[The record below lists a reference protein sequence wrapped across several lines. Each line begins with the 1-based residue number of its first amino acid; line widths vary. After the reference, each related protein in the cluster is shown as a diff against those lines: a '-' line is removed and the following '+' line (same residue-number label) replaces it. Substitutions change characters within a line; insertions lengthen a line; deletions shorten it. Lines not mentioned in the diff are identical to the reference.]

1 MQTDKIW
8 PRLKYHPVQYE
19 AWTSSKRFSYLPC
32 GRQSGKTELALRR
45 LVRYLPVKKD
55 YPTTYFYSGPTY
67 AQAKRTAWQRL
78 INLIPKEWISSISH
92 SELTI
97 KTVFGSTLFLFG
109 LDKPQRIEGLTRVD
123 GGVIDE
129 NSDIKPGT
137 FDLSVLPTLT
147 WSNGWIWFIGV
158 PKRYGVGAVEYRERC
173 EKAAAGEL
181 ADSALFH
188 WPSSEIISP
197 EALEYARSAMDERDF
212 AEQFGA
218 KWLDAGGGVFHSF
231 STEFNVRPC
240 VYDVNLPII
249 VGMDFNVDPMCF
261 IIGHL
266 KGETF
271 EVFDELF
278 IRNTNTPDTLH
289 KLIEKYGTHKGG
301 FQIYGDAS
309 SRARKTSAYE
319 SDYIQIASNETLK
332 KLGRTMHFDT
342 SNPPIAD
349 RFASTNARICNGS
362 GQRNVFVD
370 PKCKHLINDLRVR
383 TYKPGTREPDDS
395 GDVGHMTDA
404 LGYFLHKRFELTLK
418 LPSSNT
424 VGIIY
429 S

>member
-1 MQTDKIW
+1 MNRW
-8 PRLKYHPVQYE
+8 PQLKYHPVQYK

-249 VGMDFNVDPMCF
+249 VGMDFNISPLTFVFC
-261 IIGHL
+261 HV
-266 KGETF
+266 KGTSL
-271 EVFDELF
+271 EVFDEQWL
-278 IRNTNTPDTLH
+278 RDSNTPAALEVMT
-289 KLIEKYGTHKGG
+289 KKYAGHKGG
-301 FQIYGDAS
+301 WRIYGDAS
-309 SRARKTSAYE
+309 CRARHTSAYS
-319 SDYIQIASNETLK
+319 SDYIHIAQNEQLK
-332 KLGRTMHFDT
+332 SMGRTLHFDM
-342 SNPPIAD
+342 SNPPLAD
-349 RFASTNARICNGS
+349 RFAETNAKICNSAGLR
-362 GQRNVFVD
+362 QLFVD
-370 PKCKHLINDLRVR
+370 PKCKHLINDLCIRA
-383 TYKPGTREPDDS
+383 YKPDSREPDDS
-395 GDVGHMTDA
+395 GDIGHITDA
-404 LGYFLHKRFELTLK
+404 LGYIIHKLWPLSFS
-418 LPSSNT
+418 LPASNT